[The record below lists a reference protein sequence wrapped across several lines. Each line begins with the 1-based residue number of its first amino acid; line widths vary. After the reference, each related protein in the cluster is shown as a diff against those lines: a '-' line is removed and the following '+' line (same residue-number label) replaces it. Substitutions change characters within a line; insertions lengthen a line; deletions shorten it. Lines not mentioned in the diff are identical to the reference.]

1 MDSKVI
7 KSKLGVFMKGGEAII
22 KSLTDQGVEV
32 VFGYPGGVLLPLYD
46 VIYDSDLKH
55 ILVRHEQCAAH
66 AADGFARASGKVGVC
81 IGTSGPGATN
91 LITGIAT
98 AYMDSSPIVAIAGQV
113 ATGLIGNDA
122 FQEVDT
128 IGITMPITKH
138 NFQAMKAEEIPGM
151 IKSAFYIAG
160 TGRNGPVVL
169 DLPKDVQEEEFEYE
183 LAKDMELPGYKPTK
197 KGHPLQVKK
206 AAEMILNSK
215 KPVILAGGGIILSG
229 SSEELLKLS
238 SIVEAPVTTTLMGKG
253 SFPEDNPL
261 SLGMLGMHGRK
272 VSNLVVDECD
282 CIIAI
287 GCRFSDRTT
296 GLISEFAQDA
306 KIIHIDVDPAEIGK
320 NVDVDVPIV
329 GDAKI
334 ILKNLIKV
342 VEKTKNDN
350 KSQSAWLKHVLNFKK
365 TCIPRLSFDDIPLKP
380 QQVIKELS
388 EAITDDTIVTTD
400 VGQNQMWMA
409 HYFTSRNPRKFISS
423 GGLGTMGFGFPAAM
437 GAKIAMPDSDVV
449 AVCGDGGFLMVCQDL
464 ATIKE
469 YDIPVVICVLDNR
482 RLGMVSQ
489 WQKLFYD
496 KRMSHTHLGQSPD
509 FVKLAESFG
518 ISAERV
524 EKPGEMRE
532 TVMRAIRSGE
542 PYLIDVIIDPEEILP
557 MVPPGCGLTEIVG
570 EYKVERETPGEIL
583 YKPPGKEKGGD

>member
-1 MDSKVI
+1 
-7 KSKLGVFMKGGEAII
+7 MKGGEAII
-22 KSLTDQGVEV
+22 KSLTDQGVDV

-46 VIYDSDLKH
+46 VLYDSELKH

-151 IKSAFYIAG
+151 IKSAFYIPG

-183 LAKDMELPGYKPTK
+183 LAKDLELPGYKPTK

-206 AAEMILNSK
+206 AAEMILSSK
-215 KPVILAGGGIILSG
+215 KPVILAGGGVILSG
-229 SSEELLKLS
+229 SSKELLKFSNL
-238 SIVEAPVTTTLMGKG
+238 VEAPVTTTLMGKG

-272 VSNLVVDECD
+272 VSNLIVDECD
-282 CIIAI
+282 CLIAI

-296 GLISEFAQDA
+296 GLISEFAKDA

-320 NVDVDVPIV
+320 NVDVDIPIV

-342 VEKTKNDN
+342 VEKTKNEDKTQN
-350 KSQSAWLKHVLNFKK
+350 AWLKHVLNFKN

-388 EAITDDTIVTTD
+388 DAITDDTIVTTD

-464 ATIKE
+464 ATVKE

-496 KRMSHTHLGQSPD
+496 KRMSHTHLGESPD

-518 ISAERV
+518 VSAERV
-524 EKPGEMRE
+524 EKPGEMQE
-532 TVMRAIRSGE
+532 TVIRAIRSGE

-557 MVPPGCGLTEIVG
+557 MVPPGCGLKEIVG

-583 YKPPGKEKGGD
+583 YKPIIKEKGGD

>member
-1 MDSKVI
+1 
-7 KSKLGVFMKGGEAII
+7 MKGGEAII
-22 KSLTDQGVEV
+22 KSLTDQGVEI

-46 VIYDSDLKH
+46 VLYDSDLKH

-98 AYMDSSPIVAIAGQV
+98 AYMDSSPILAIAGQV
-113 ATGLIGNDA
+113 SSHLIGNDA

-138 NFQAMKAEEIPGM
+138 NYQPMKANEIPGM
-151 IKSAFYIAG
+151 VKSAFYIAG
-160 TGRNGPVVL
+160 TGRPGPVVL
-169 DLPKDVQEEEFEYE
+169 DLPKDVQEEEFEFE
-183 LAKDMELPGYKPTK
+183 SAKDIELPGYKPTM
-197 KGHPLQVKK
+197 KGHPKQLKR
-206 AAEMILNSK
+206 AAKLIQESK

-229 SSEELLKLS
+229 ATEELLQFAN
-238 SIVEAPVTTTLMGKG
+238 IINAPVSTSLMGKG

-272 VSNLVVDECD
+272 VSNFIVDECD
-282 CIIAI
+282 CLIAI

-296 GLISEFAQDA
+296 GLLSGFAKNA
-306 KIIHIDVDPAEIGK
+306 KILHIDVDPAEIGK

-329 GDAKI
+329 GDAKT
-334 ILKNLIKV
+334 ILGDLIKIIDPEPEQKQEWLNYV
-342 VEKTKNDN
+342 KDFKN
-350 KSQSAWLKHVLNFKK
+350 S
-365 TCIPRLSFDDIPLKP
+365 CIPRLSFNEVPLKP

-388 EAITDDTIVTTD
+388 EAVTDDTIVTTD

-409 HYFTSRNPRKFISS
+409 HYFDVNNPRKFISS
-423 GGLGTMGFGFPAAM
+423 GGLGTMGFGFPAAI
-437 GAKIAMPDSDVV
+437 GAKIAKPNNDVI

-469 YDIPVVICVLDNR
+469 YDIPVIIVVLDNR
-482 RLGMVSQ
+482 HLGMVAQ

-496 KRMSHTHLGQSPD
+496 ERMSHTHLGESPN

-518 ISAERV
+518 VKAERI
-524 EKPGEMRE
+524 EKPGEMKE
-532 TVMRAIRSGE
+532 AIERAIKSGE
-542 PYLIDVIIDPEEILP
+542 PYLLDVIIDPDEILP
-557 MVPPGCGLTEIVG
+557 MVPPGCSLTEIVG
-570 EYKVERETPGEIL
+570 EYKVEREYPDEIIV
-583 YKPPGKEKGGD
+583 KASAKENGGD